1 MTQYAR
7 NRAPDR
13 APANLYGW
21 AVVEIS
27 QTLDRGLR
35 LLEVLSESSGG
46 LTVAEASTVLGV
58 NRTIVY
64 RLLATLEQHGLV
76 RRVAGGRFSVG
87 FGVLTLAGSVQPS
100 LRQVAQPV
108 LRALAEDLGATAHLT
123 IADGVEAL
131 AVAVVE
137 PTRTDYHVAYRIG
150 SRHPLERGAA
160 GRAILAAR
168 QGERAFVSTSGELQ
182 TGASG
187 VAAPVLDV
195 PGVEASVGVIA
206 LGALDPA
213 TVGPRAVQA
222 AAELAAQL
230 G

>member
-1 MTQYAR
+1 M
-7 NRAPDR
+7 
-13 APANLYGW
+13 
-21 AVVEIS
+21 VEIS

-35 LLEVLSESSGG
+35 LLEVLSGSSGG
-46 LTVAEASTVLGV
+46 LSVAEASVVLGV

-108 LRALAEDLGATAHLT
+108 LRSLAEDVGATAHLT
-123 IADGVEAL
+123 IADGAEAL

-137 PTRTDYHVAYRIG
+137 PTRTDYHVAYRVG
-150 SRHPLERGAA
+150 SRHVLERGAA
-160 GRAILAAR
+160 GRAILGAR
-168 QGERAFVSTSGELQ
+168 TGSPAFVATAGELQ

-187 VAAPVLDV
+187 VAAPVVGV

-206 LGALDPA
+206 LGALDA
-213 TVGPRAVQA
+213 DTVGPRTVAA
-222 AAELAAQL
+222 AAELAAAL
-230 G
+230 A

>member
-1 MTQYAR
+1 MGK
-7 NRAPDR
+7 
-13 APANLYGW
+13 LYGG

-35 LLEVLSESSGG
+35 LLETLAGSAGG
-46 LTVAEASTVLGV
+46 LTVAEASGVLGV

-76 RRVAGGRFSVG
+76 RRADGGRFCVG
-87 FGVLTLAGSVQPS
+87 FGTLALASSVHPL

-108 LRALAEDLGATAHLT
+108 LRSLAEDVGATSHLT

-137 PTRTDYHVAYRIG
+137 PSRTDYHVAYRVG
-150 SRHPLERGAA
+150 TRHPLERGAA

-168 QGERAFVSTSGELQ
+168 DGVTDYVVTAGELQ

-187 VAAPVLDV
+187 VAAPVV
-195 PGVEASVGVIA
+195 GASGVEASVGVIA
-206 LGALDPA
+206 LGDLDTD
-213 TVGPRAVQA
+213 TVGPRTVRA
-222 AAELAAQL
+222 ARELAERL

>member
-1 MTQYAR
+1 MRVA
-7 NRAPDR
+7 DR
-13 APANLYGW
+13 APTNLYGG

-35 LLEVLSESSGG
+35 LLEVLSGSSGG
-46 LTVAEASTVLGV
+46 LTVAEASAVLGV

-108 LRALAEDLGATAHLT
+108 LRSLAEDLGATAHLT

-137 PTRTDYHVAYRIG
+137 PTRTDYHVAYRVG
-150 SRHPLERGAA
+150 SRHALERGAA
-160 GRAILAAR
+160 GRAILGAR
-168 QGERAFVSTSGELQ
+168 SGAREFVATSGELQ

-206 LGALDPA
+206 LGALDA
-213 TVGPRAVQA
+213 AVVGPRTVRA

-230 G
+230 A